1 MMIKG
6 MTTGRIKLLVL
17 AVLTGAAVLAITWP
31 RGIEAADATASLPVR
46 LTLAEAIDL
55 AARQSPE
62 LVSSMQALELSR
74 SRLRESSGSRQPK
87 VVLQGSYYDTSV
99 YSVAGGLTSDS
110 SSSARPS
117 VRVAVS
123 QTLPGILPAPFSVGL
138 SPTELAAIDLDGAE
152 LDLAKARQNVVF
164 SVISAYLNVLKAQ
177 QIKSLNDS
185 ALEGASNFLDEVRS
199 KLSLG
204 VATKLDLMK
213 AESQLDQARFNQLKA
228 GDDLDAAMRSLALLL
243 GLPAE
248 TSFDLVNDFQVEQ
261 EEQNLEELVKL
272 ALENRPEVKQ
282 ASLSV
287 QKARAAVETA
297 RRSLWPSVGLSAAY
311 SNQGDVLVSATGS
324 LSLTSGQVGWTLTL
338 ANEGAEDSRSTVVTP
353 GAATGSKSTSTSSV
367 GIEVSWPLWDG
378 GVAREKLGQAETNLK
393 IQKSALE
400 RQKQAVVE
408 DVYAASVGLKQALLK
423 LELAKKA
430 VDEAEEALRV
440 TKARFEAGA
449 GVVAEVID
457 ATQSLASAR
466 AGEVQAL
473 FDCYLARARLG
484 KAVGL
489 LGTERWKL

>member
-1 MMIKG
+1 MMKT
-6 MTTGRIKLLVL
+6 MTTGRINLLVL
-17 AVLTGAAVLAITWP
+17 AVLTGAAILAVAWP
-31 RGIEAADATASLPVR
+31 RGIEAADAAASPPVR
-46 LTLAEAIDL
+46 LTLADALGL
-55 AARQSPE
+55 AARQNPE
-62 LVSSMQALELSR
+62 LVSSVQTLELSR
-74 SRLRESSGSRQPK
+74 SRLREGSGSRQPK
-87 VVLQGSYYDTSV
+87 VVLQGSYYDTSIR
-99 YSVAGGLTSDS
+99 SLTGDLTSDTS
-110 SSSARPS
+110 PS
-117 VRVAVS
+117 VRVTAS
-123 QTLPGILPAPFSVGL
+123 QTLPGVLPEPFGVGL
-138 SPTELAAIDLDGAE
+138 SPAELAAIDLEGAE
-152 LDLAKARQNVVF
+152 LDLAKTRQNVMF
-164 SVISAYLNVLKAQ
+164 NVISAYLNVLKAQ
-177 QIKSLNDS
+177 QIESLNDG

-213 AESQLDQARFNQLKA
+213 AQSQLDQARFNQLKA
-228 GDDLDAAMRSLALLL
+228 ADDLDAAMRSLALLL

-248 TSFDLVNDFQVEQ
+248 TRLDLVNDFRVEQ

-272 ALENRPEVKQ
+272 ALENRTEVKQ

-297 RRSLWPSVGLSAAY
+297 RRSLWPSVGLSATY
-311 SNQGDVLVSATGS
+311 SNQGDVSVSATGS
-324 LSLTSGQVGWTLTL
+324 LDLTSGDMGWTLAL
-338 ANEGAEDSRSTVVTP
+338 ANEGAEDSRSTATA
-353 GAATGSKSTSTSSV
+353 GALEAAAASKSTSTSSV

-378 GVAREKLGQAETNLK
+378 GVSRERLGQAETSLR
-393 IQKSALE
+393 IQESALE
-400 RQKQAVVE
+400 RQKQTVVE
-408 DVYAASVGLKQALLK
+408 DVYAASVGVKQALLK

-440 TKARFEAGA
+440 TEARFEAGA

-457 ATQSLASAR
+457 ATQSLASAK

>member
-1 MMIKG
+1 MIKAV
-6 MTTGRIKLLVL
+6 TTGRIKLLGL
-17 AVLTGAAVLAITWP
+17 AVLTGAAILAIAWS
-31 RGIEAADATASLPVR
+31 RGIEAADATASPPVR
-46 LTLAEAIDL
+46 LTLADALDL

-62 LVSSMQALELSR
+62 LVSSLQALELSR
-74 SRLRESSGSRQPK
+74 SRLRESGGSRQPK

-99 YSVAGGLTSDS
+99 HSLAGDLTSDTS
-110 SSSARPS
+110 SS
-117 VRVAVS
+117 VRVTVS

-152 LDLAKARQNVVF
+152 LDLARARQNVVF
-164 SVISAYLNVLKAQ
+164 NVISAYLNVLKAQ
-177 QIKSLNDS
+177 QIKSLNDG

-248 TSFDLVNDFQVEQ
+248 TRFDLVNDFKVEQ
-261 EEQNLEELVKL
+261 EERNLEELVKL
-272 ALENRPEVKQ
+272 ALENRTEVKQ
-282 ASLSV
+282 AGLSV
-287 QKARAAVETA
+287 EKARAAVETA
-297 RRSLWPSVGLSAAY
+297 RRSLWPSVGLSATY
-311 SNQGDVLVSATGS
+311 SNQGDISVSATGS

-338 ANEGAEDSRSTVVTP
+338 ANEGAEDSRSAAEAL
-353 GAATGSKSTSTSSV
+353 GASATLKSTPTSSV

-378 GVAREKLGQAETNLK
+378 GVAREKLGQAETNLEM
-393 IQKSALE
+393 QKSALE

-430 VDEAEEALRV
+430 VDEAQEALRV
-440 TKARFEAGA
+440 TEARFEAGA

-489 LGTERWKL
+489 LGTEGWKL

>member
-1 MMIKG
+1 VMIKAV
-6 MTTGRIKLLVL
+6 TTGRIKLLGL
-17 AVLTGAAVLAITWP
+17 AVLTGAAILAIAGS
-31 RGIEAADATASLPVR
+31 RGIEAADATVSPPVR
-46 LTLAEAIDL
+46 LTLADALDL

-62 LVSSMQALELSR
+62 LVSGLQALELSR

-99 YSVAGGLTSDS
+99 YSLTGDLTSDAS
-110 SSSARPS
+110 SS
-117 VRVAVS
+117 VRVTAS

-152 LDLAKARQNVVF
+152 LDLARARQNVMF
-164 SVISAYLNVLKAQ
+164 NVISAYLNVLKAQ
-177 QIKSLNDS
+177 QIKSLNDG

-248 TSFDLVNDFQVEQ
+248 TRFDLVNDFQVEQ
-261 EEQNLEELVKL
+261 EERSLEELVKL
-272 ALENRPEVKQ
+272 ALENRTEVKQ
-282 ASLSV
+282 ANLSV
-287 QKARAAVETA
+287 EKARAAVETA
-297 RRSLWPSVGLSAAY
+297 RRSLWPSVGLSATY
-311 SNQGDVLVSATGS
+311 SNQGDLSVSATGS
-324 LSLTSGQVGWTLTL
+324 LNLTSGQVGWTLTL
-338 ANEGAEDSRSTVVTP
+338 ANEGAEDSRSTVGTP
-353 GAATGSKSTSTSSV
+353 GAAAASKSTSTSSV

-393 IQKSALE
+393 VQKSALE

-430 VDEAEEALRV
+430 VDEAQEALRV
-440 TKARFEAGA
+440 TEARFEAGA
-449 GVVAEVID
+449 GVVAEVIE

-489 LGTERWKL
+489 LGTEGWKL